1 MNVNEYLD
9 KFPKHL
15 RHVPAHRRAWTKNDV
30 LMFALI
36 YLQSSIRFDDDEPSL
51 SQFHLDL
58 ADYGNSLIDATARR
72 DAWIAP
78 RESGKSTWI
87 FKIIPIWLAAHGHSK
102 FISGF
107 SESASQAEMH
117 LQTFIAELGSN
128 ELLKLDY
135 PDLCRPKMSD
145 RASRFVSQSR
155 SQIQQANGFSFSA
168 KGIDAKTLGQ
178 KIGNA
183 RPDLLLLDDIESDG
197 SAYSEHEAAKRKHTM
212 LSSIFYLS
220 SRANIA
226 IVGTTTMAGSLID
239 QLRTVAELRAEHAQ
253 QVGSD
258 AVQADDKQTNHYE
271 PIINNYVSLEKGNLN
286 SADQRTSTSEALET
300 IEHASSQSVTD
311 VDKSTPESDMT
322 VLQSAAQYKESV
334 AIDEDL
340 SSGTN
345 IVDDSSNATQSL
357 QLTDFAK
364 SQLEQGLTH
373 ELTSAIGYETDLKSE
388 ISINPMS
395 TTQTNIE
402 EFENVEQLELERQG
416 LVEPTNRA
424 EHQLAIANVF
434 TETLELDAELQW
446 IENERIDVHY
456 YPAIVVDSN
465 GLETSWWPEF
475 KSIDELTSQ
484 RHTAEFQLNMMN
496 KPVNLDSQFW
506 NTHDISIAEPDSYRF
521 TLISIDPA
529 ISTLK
534 TSDFTGISV
543 LSIGSDGLV
552 YVRHAEQLRLVSTEL
567 LGHVNGLIE
576 QFDASVVVVETNQGG
591 DVWRL
596 NVFDGLKA
604 KFVGIRQQEKKEVR
618 ASRALDYYRKNQVRH
633 TRHFAALED
642 QMYAFPKVAHDD
654 LVDSVGTGIHCLLS
668 ASGGMSIKKRAYT

>member
-1 MNVNEYLD
+1 
-9 KFPKHL
+9 
-15 RHVPAHRRAWTKNDV
+15 
-30 LMFALI
+30 MFALI
-36 YLQSSIRFDDDEPSL
+36 YLQSSIRFGDDEPSL

-58 ADYGNSLIDATARR
+58 AEYGNSLIDATGRR

-253 QVGSD
+253 HWAVHGDDSD
-258 AVQADDKQTNHYE
+258 YDDVVKQESLANTTIDATTDIRFYVKSDKGIQINDHQRIALSEPLEANDTLISHSVADSDRTSSVSAKALYNDVSQLDVSDD
-271 PIINNYVSLEKGNLN
+271 INTLLSSSGDNATEQDIVTEQRLLADFATSQ
-286 SADQRTSTSEALET
+286 SDQR
-300 IEHASSQSVTD
+300 
-311 VDKSTPESDMT
+311 
-322 VLQSAAQYKESV
+322 
-334 AIDEDL
+334 
-340 SSGTN
+340 
-345 IVDDSSNATQSL
+345 
-357 QLTDFAK
+357 LTD
-364 SQLEQGLTH
+364 
-373 ELTSAIGYETDLKSE
+373 ELTSDSAPETDLKSRN
-388 ISINPMS
+388 SRNPMS
-395 TTQTNIE
+395 TNRTNIE
-402 EFENVEQLELERQG
+402 KFENVEQLELARLG
-416 LVEPTNRA
+416 LTKETNRA
-424 EHQLAIANVF
+424 EHQLARNDAFI
-434 TETLELDAELQW
+434 ETLELDPELQW
-446 IENERIDVHY
+446 IENERIEVHY
-456 YPAIVVDSN
+456 YPAIVNDESGV
-465 GLETSWWPEF
+465 EQSWWPEF
-475 KSIDELTSQ
+475 KSIDELISQ

-496 KPVNLDSQFW
+496 RPVNLDSQYW
-506 NTHDISIAEPDSYRF
+506 NTDDIAISEPAGYRY

-529 ISTLK
+529 ISTTK
-534 TSDFTGISV
+534 TSDYTGISV
-543 LSIGSDGLV
+543 VSIGVDGLV

-567 LGHVNGLIE
+567 LGHVNGLVE
-576 QFDASVVVVETNQGG
+576 QFDATVVVVETNQGG
-591 DVWRL
+591 DMWRL

-604 KFVGIRQQEKKEVR
+604 KFVGIRQQEPKPVR
-618 ASRALDYYRKNQVRH
+618 ASGALDYYRKNQVRH
-633 TRHFAALED
+633 TRHFAALEE

-668 ASGGMSIKKRAYT
+668 SSGGMSIKKRAYT